1 MKSITINMTRLFYG
15 SVGLAASLALFLV
28 FYWSLRLNASI
39 DNLIRNFLGV
49 PLYFWPYVLLTLGT
63 IVLFGVNAALFTY
76 RWRKYGPPKLRWQ
89 GGAGVGS
96 LVGFAASACPI
107 CGSTILAAI
116 GIAGGLAAF
125 PLQGLELKALSFG
138 LMALPVWLTRREL
151 TRIRCGECGKG
162 TCPVPR
168 DASYQAGDRKWLITL
183 LALNAVLLVI
193 AWNVLKSDPAVA
205 RLLIT

>member
-1 MKSITINMTRLFYG
+1 MKANYPSWTWLFYG
-15 SVGLAASLALFLV
+15 SIGLAASLALFLV

-76 RWRKYGPPKLRWQ
+76 RWRKYGPPKLKRQ
-89 GGAGVGS
+89 GGAGLGS
-96 LVGFAASACPI
+96 LVGIAASACPI
-107 CGSTILAAI
+107 CGSTILAAV

-125 PLQGLELKALSFG
+125 PFQGLELKALSFG

-151 TRIRCGECGKG
+151 TRIRCGECGEG

-168 DASYQAGDRKWLITL
+168 DASYKTSDGKWLLVL
-183 LALNAVLLVI
+183 LALNAGLIINAWALLQ
-193 AWNVLKSDPAVA
+193 SDPAVA
-205 RLLIT
+205 RLFS

>member
-1 MKSITINMTRLFYG
+1 MKTELFYG
-15 SVGLAASLALFLV
+15 SIGLAASLALFLV

-39 DNLIRNFLGV
+39 DNLIRNFLGT

-76 RWRKYGPPKLRWQ
+76 RWRKYGPPKLKWQ
-89 GGAGVGS
+89 GGAGLGS
-96 LVGFAASACPI
+96 LVGIAASACPI
-107 CGSTILAAI
+107 CGSTILAAV

-125 PLQGLELKALSFG
+125 PFQGLELKAVSFG

-151 TRIRCGECGKG
+151 TKIRCGECGEA

-168 DASYQAGDRKWLITL
+168 DVSYRAGDRKWLLTF
-183 LALNAVLLVI
+183 LALSAVLLVI
-193 AWNVLKSDPAVA
+193 TWNALQSDPAVA
-205 RLLIT
+205 RLFY